1 MTTFD
6 WIIRL
11 LKEYGSLFLK
21 GTGYTMAM
29 AVAGTL
35 IGLFIGLFIGVYR
48 TIPTPKNKGLRVLKK
63 AGDAIVSAYVE
74 LFRGTP
80 MLVQALLF
88 YYGFLSKMEMP
99 LVSAIIIISINTGAY
114 MAETVRGGILSIDPG
129 QTEGAKAIGMT
140 HVQTM
145 NAVILPQAL
154 RNIMPQIGNNLII
167 NIKDTCVLSVIGTV
181 ELFFATKSVAGAMYT
196 YFEAFTITMAIY
208 FVLTFSCSRLLRLWE
223 SKMDGPDSYELYDL
237 ATTDTLAHTT
247 GLYSYP
253 KKPRENTQN
262 NDIRDGGR

>member
-48 TIPTPKNKGLRVLKK
+48 TIPAPKNKGLRVLKK

-114 MAETVRGGILSIDPG
+114 MAVDKG
-129 QTEGAKAIGMT
+129 QFEGAHAIGMT
-140 HVQTM
+140 HGQTM
-145 NAVILPQAL
+145 LHVVLPQAM
-154 RNIMPQIGNNLII
+154 RNIMPSIGNECVV
-167 NIKDTCVLSVIGTV
+167 NIKDSSVLSVISVT
-181 ELFFATKSVAGAMYT
+181 ELMFMSKSAGGT
-196 YFEAFTITMAIY
+196 YFQFIPAYLICAAIY
-208 FVLTFSCSRLLRLWE
+208 FVLTFTVTRLLRLVE
-223 SKMDGPDSYELYDL
+223 RKMEGSKNYTVFGSQTDPDAEIHIKE
-237 ATTDTLAHTT
+237 A
-247 GLYSYP
+247 
-253 KKPRENTQN
+253 
-262 NDIRDGGR
+262 